1 MSDPNEVELEVEDF
15 EALRM
20 RCASA
25 QRQLGDA
32 AAAIREQRRRCV
44 EAEAKAQLAD
54 ARAREAESARRALAE
69 EFAGLTKVRPRALA
83 FFRAFPPRAAP
94 SPFPARFP
102 L

>member
-54 ARAREAESARRALAE
+54 IEFACRARRELSTSEA
-69 EFAGLTKVRPRALA
+69 AGGAVVGVAAAPEP
-83 FFRAFPPRAAP
+83 PPRRGKKKGRRQ
-94 SPFPARFP
+94 S
-102 L
+102 